1 MNRSGTPLC
10 MAALV
15 WPSDAGMGTRRVM
28 LRYVKRILRE
38 FLALEPTV
46 WLPPSAPQGAELQ
59 TFLGGLRG
67 DARLDVLRIVAR
79 PHVHVLLRCALR
91 AREAGD
97 GAEAGEVLEQFALQ
111 LLYEMT
117 LSSRFIG
124 EVRWTLSRSVALLF
138 SPTHGDLMRNIS
150 SGATLGFQLGDGP
163 VGVTHEGVVIASAP
177 GGEFQRV
184 GEQTFLCLVDN
195 NPLVDVELHPMKSGN
210 RLSLGDA
217 PSESWV
223 SALSTAFDAVEAFAP
238 ELHSE
243 MTLLLRQIMPV
254 GTDEERHLS
263 ASYSEAVG
271 MAYMSLHPR
280 ANTMLEALVHEYQH
294 SKLNMLCYVETLLHN
309 AFTPLYHSPVRP
321 DPRPLHG
328 VLLAAHAFVAVA
340 EVYDRMLQAPE
351 VLDSAGDVSAR
362 FKEIVCINAEALE
375 VLEAHGQWT
384 VAGQELLGGML
395 EIQRRHRARA
405 L

>member
-1 MNRSGTPLC
+1 MGKGPL
-10 MAALV
+10 
-15 WPSDAGMGTRRVM
+15 G
-28 LRYVKRILRE
+28 
-38 FLALEPTV
+38 
-46 WLPPSAPQGAELQ
+46 
-59 TFLGGLRG
+59 
-67 DARLDVLRIVAR
+67 VAR
-79 PHVHVLLRCALR
+79 
-91 AREAGD
+91 
-97 GAEAGEVLEQFALQ
+97 
-111 LLYEMT
+111 
-117 LSSRFIG
+117 
-124 EVRWTLSRSVALLF
+124 
-138 SPTHGDLMRNIS
+138 
-150 SGATLGFQLGDGP
+150 
-163 VGVTHEGVVIASAP
+163 EGGVIASAP
-177 GGEFQRV
+177 GGEFQWI
-184 GEQTFLCLVDN
+184 GAQAFLCLVDN
-195 NPLVDVELHPMKSGN
+195 NPLSDVELHPMKSGN

-217 PSESWV
+217 SSETWV
-223 SALSTAFDAVEAFAP
+223 RALSTALAAVEAFAP

-243 MTLLLRQIMPV
+243 MSLLLRQIIPV

-340 EVYDRMLQAPE
+340 EVYHRMLQAPE
-351 VLDSAGDVSAR
+351 ALSSPGDVSAR
-362 FKEIVCINAEALE
+362 FKEIVSINAEALE

-384 VAGQELLGGML
+384 SAGEELLGAML
-395 EIQRRHRARA
+395 ETQRRHRART